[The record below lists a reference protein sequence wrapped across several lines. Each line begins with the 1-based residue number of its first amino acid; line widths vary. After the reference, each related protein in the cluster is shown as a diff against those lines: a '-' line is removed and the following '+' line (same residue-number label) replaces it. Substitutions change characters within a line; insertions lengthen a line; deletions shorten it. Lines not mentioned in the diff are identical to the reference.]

1 MTTKIQSRCFERSHR
16 MLECIEL
23 FAGAGGLSLGL
34 KRAKIKVRVAVDS
47 DPDCRVTYLRN
58 QTGTEYIG
66 ERVQDLTRAD
76 LLFHVKNPDRLILAG
91 GPPCQLFS
99 RLNRAPADI
108 TDEVRSY
115 VRLVRSIR
123 PMFVVFEN
131 VPAIQRRST
140 AWNFVQESLKA
151 AGYAVH
157 WKVVHCNQLG
167 VPQSRD
173 RIIVLA
179 SRLEIQT
186 PVFPLVKERTVRDAI
201 GHLPVSD
208 LTIPNHLAMN
218 LSKAN
223 RKRIQSISSGG
234 NSRKKASSFCDSY
247 ARMSWDHPSPT
258 ITTKCISFSNGRF
271 GHPEFDR
278 ALTVREAALLQDFP
292 HDYEFHGSLWS
303 CARQVGNA
311 VPPTLGEALGRF
323 IVKSFRSH
331 QRAACQLR
339 LAKNTQ

>member
-1 MTTKIQSRCFERSHR
+1 

-34 KRAKIKVRVAVDS
+34 KRAKIRVRVAIDS
-47 DPDCRVTYLRN
+47 DPDCRETYLLN
-58 QTGTEYIG
+58 QTGTEYIS
-66 ERVQDLTRAD
+66 ERVQDLTRTD
-76 LLFHVKNPDRLILAG
+76 LLVHVKNPDRLVLAG

-151 AGYAVH
+151 AGYVVH

-167 VPQSRD
+167 VPQSRE
-173 RIIVLA
+173 RMIVLA
-179 SRLEIQT
+179 SRLKISA
-186 PVFPLVKERTVRDAI
+186 PNFPLIVERTVRDAI
-201 GHLPVSD
+201 GHLPSFD
-208 LTIPNHLAMN
+208 SAIPNHHTMN
-218 LSKAN
+218 LSEAN
-223 RKRIQSISSGG
+223 KKRIKSIASGG
-234 NSRKKASSFCDSY
+234 NSRKSDSSFCDSY
-247 ARMSWDHPSPT
+247 ARMSWDRPSPT

-271 GHPEFDR
+271 GHPEYDR

-292 HDYEFHGSLWS
+292 HDYKFHGSLWS

-311 VPPTLGEALGRF
+311 VPPTLGEALGKF
-323 IVKSFRSH
+323 IVKAFRSH
-331 QRAACQLR
+331 QRAA
-339 LAKNTQ
+339 